1 MKLNWLGRAALNS
14 PLRAVAQAYVASRM
28 RALGGTVEGGHVLE
42 IGCGGGVGVSIIL
55 EQFGASE
62 VEAID
67 IDPKM
72 IHRARQRLATY
83 STDRVKLA
91 VGNAT
96 SLTAKDATFD
106 AVFDFGA
113 IHLEPAWP
121 KAIGEVA
128 RVLKPGGRFFFE
140 LVTIRALRL
149 SYPLLTERFADM
161 EPPSPE
167 SFLGELDHLGIVVG
181 DTFVRRRLAA
191 LTGWVG
197 DLIGVG
203 WRSRPKTY
211 EEPHAPNNSMEPL
224 LGAPGKPQGRCSR
237 PTLRKNAGGLPYGM
251 RCDRPANCGGGLS
264 RCILRAGRAAHLEA
278 VGQRTQ

>member
-1 MKLNWLGRAALNS
+1 MRLNWLGRAALNS
-14 PLRAVAQAYVASRM
+14 PLRALAQAYVASQM
-28 RALGGTVEGGHVLE
+28 QALGGVVEGGHVLE

-55 EQFGASE
+55 EEFRAGK

-72 IHRARQRLATY
+72 IQHARQRLATY
-83 STDRVKLA
+83 SAGRVTLA

-96 SLTAKDATFD
+96 ALAAKEATFD

-113 IHLEPAWP
+113 IHLEPAWR
-121 KAIGEVA
+121 KAVGEVA
-128 RVLKPGGRFFFE
+128 RVLKPGARFFFE
-140 LVTIRALRL
+140 LVTSRALRL
-149 SYPLLTERFADM
+149 SYPLLTEGFADM

-181 DTFVRRRLAA
+181 ERFVRPRLAP

-203 WRSRPKTY
+203 WRS
-211 EEPHAPNNSMEPL
+211 
-224 LGAPGKPQGRCSR
+224 
-237 PTLRKNAGGLPYGM
+237 
-251 RCDRPANCGGGLS
+251 
-264 RCILRAGRAAHLEA
+264 
-278 VGQRTQ
+278 